1 MTQRDEIIRVAN
13 LSKLSFEEDRLDS
26 FAEEFS
32 SIIEL
37 VEHLQEVDT
46 TGVEPTYHGNDLIN
60 VFREDKVVRG
70 TEREAF
76 LSNAKTTQDGFVKVP
91 AIIESEEA

>member
-1 MTQRDEIIRVAN
+1 MTEREEIIRVAN
-13 LSKLSFEEDRLDS
+13 LSKLAFEETALDA
-26 FAEEFS
+26 FAREFS

-46 TGVEPTYHGNDLIN
+46 TGVEPTYHGNPLIN
-60 VFREDKVVRG
+60 VFREDKVIRG

-76 LSNAKTTQDGFVKVP
+76 LANAKTTADGFIKVP
-91 AIIESEEA
+91 AIIESEEV